1 MATKE
6 LLTSEMVFAILILLL
21 FLAATRRPRT
31 GHGWPDS
38 SQLHQ
43 RVGTMSCLGT
53 EPTDKSSWDIKRRII
68 NLLYQR
74 GVSSAQRL
82 NIEMENGTVTV
93 RGTVASFYER
103 RVCVSCCQHVP
114 GVFGL
119 LDEIKVDSPISKP
132 SATERF

>member
-1 MATKE
+1 
-6 LLTSEMVFAILILLL
+6 
-21 FLAATRRPRT
+21 
-31 GHGWPDS
+31 
-38 SQLHQ
+38 
-43 RVGTMSCLGT
+43 MSCLGT

-103 RVCVSCCQHVP
+103 QVCVSCCQHVP